1 MVREIHVGTGQCLW
15 DVGYGFPTTDVTAI
29 INMNPSLYTGTLQ
42 NFCTVVGAPHA
53 GGSIQFCTFT
63 PTIGGNY
70 IYFQQHDA
78 SDTVYIS
85 ANPDTTFGVHD
96 HVTLTGQSVDVSPGD
111 YIGMHIHQNGTTES
125 QRFKFGVWINYDEHV
140 YNTDHYDENGYYLN
154 DGTGEYKYWF
164 PVPGDPT
171 REERFMNLYGWGWES
186 GGVSPD
192 ACQESGQIP
201 FLNAYWG
208 WGVIEFMDADCSFYP
223 YLALVHVLTPWTE
236 YITNEVLV
244 QDIQK
249 VYEKPGSNPKEY
261 YGLTAN
267 LISCLETGALQL
279 TECWWRESDIYYVK
293 NGGSDSNLGVSWASA
308 FATISKAATKVPA
321 GGRAYIGFGTYNSET
336 NITPTALGANPIRY
350 YPCTP
355 NSTGGTGSVVI
366 NL

>member
-1 MVREIHVGTGQCLW
+1 MVRELWIGPGTEPVIYDPVL
-15 DVGYGFPTTDVTAI
+15 DVARWGKIQVVHDVY
-29 INMNPSLYTGTLQ
+29 PSLYNGLL
-42 NFCTVVGAPHA
+42 
-53 GGSIQFCTFT
+53 
-63 PTIGGNY
+63 
-70 IYFQQHDA
+70 
-78 SDTVYIS
+78 
-85 ANPDTTFGVHD
+85 TTFKITID
-96 HVTLTGQSVDVSPGD
+96 HVYHDEITIVFNTYRKQIMGSEVWWEKKTSSNQLIIPSIYTEDPPPPYENPVEFSLTGQNVSITAGD
-111 YIGMHIHQNGTTES
+111 YLGMSITPTTGLVDFKVISGVEPYNPANCIYIHDDNSTTFIYPTDTS
-125 QRFKFGVWINYDEHV
+125 KFC
-140 YNTDHYDENGYYLN
+140 GYL
-154 DGTGEYKYWF
+154 F
-164 PVPGDPT
+164 PI
-171 REERFMNLYGWGWES
+171 EANGWES
-186 GGVSPD
+186 GNVSPD
-192 ACQESGQIP
+192 TCQESEQIP
-201 FLNAYWG
+201 LLNAYWG

-267 LISCLETGALQL
+267 LISCLEEGALQL

-293 NGGSDSNLGVSWASA
+293 NGGSDSNFGVSWASA